1 MDPLR
6 RSPPLPNEILHYI
19 TEYIAYSTPNPY
31 GSIDLGSRP
40 INKSL
45 FKHASP
51 ELLAL
56 SVVNWRLRRVSL
68 PFLLAHI
75 KIRHDKDAKKLEK
88 DLALCAQF
96 AKTLVIGA
104 FGALTEDGEK
114 IVSQIVP
121 QLEQLLEV
129 ELPDCWD
136 RSDLLRIILALPTVT
151 SVLVD
156 EVPNVSMRTHD
167 LSKIILAYSNSTSA
181 FSPQFATY
189 FDQGMR
195 LKCLHL
201 DTDSVGSRLE
211 SQNFPGLE
219 EINVSMYKR
228 VISFSW
234 LSPLSST
241 HPTLTGLWLL
251 NIDQE
256 SLAHNAVPFLSSLV
270 EESQRQNLQNVF
282 RISGVSLR
290 RVQPIDQSFHDWRIM
305 GLALKTTSAHKILIE
320 ILVLVASVLPKL
332 EFLTLGLRLQKAT
345 YDIDELAS
353 AIAPFSSLRFIELE
367 SVYGLLDFG
376 PGNERTLR
384 DSWTNLPVQ
393 SRARAESGLLLL
405 TSYLVKKA
413 RSLDSVYIDDVGYE
427 PDNSSIRSQ
436 SWCLRGWLHVLNSN
450 CYYSPITQAPELV
463 PSSCNMDVLT
473 SDKQDKTVHP
483 RHECTERQE
492 QGQGTNF
499 KAAQPLILLFHNY
512 NHNHNVVV
520 YSNCRDSMRP
530 YSSLPN
536 ELLHAITEYIAF
548 TIDLSDSYSSYSLY
562 KHASPELLALS
573 VVNWRLRRICL
584 PFLFANIKVRHDE
597 DVTRL
602 EKDLPLCAKL
612 TKTLSIDHSKGSSS
626 DLTEAGQ
633 QNLSQILPRLE
644 QLLVVELPD
653 CWDRTD
659 LLRTMLVH
667 PTVTSVLVNEIPN
680 SSMANDDLSKL
691 IYGRKMPRSG
701 MRLMSLRLNSID
713 DRLESQKFPGLQEI
727 KIHYTV
733 PASFS
738 WVPPLLSNHPTLNE
752 LWLLQLE
759 HDFFAHDA
767 PPTFLSSLVDL
778 KESQGKDLQHFLS
791 ISELGLRRA
800 RPINGS
806 FKDWHIIALGLEV
819 KSTFDKKSWMEIL
832 RPIPLIFPKLEVL
845 RLDFY
850 ARRSSYD
857 IDDLASILARF
868 SSLRVLY
875 LNKFF
880 GGLSLEFARR
890 AIRQVQQ
897 DGSTGSPEL
906 RARVESVM
914 LLSISRLVKGA
925 RALESIHINDSGF
938 GYVNYSARHWNV
950 IGWIHVLN
958 GNRDISGKLTT
969 HFDSASYSF

>member
-1 MDPLR
+1 
-6 RSPPLPNEILHYI
+6 
-19 TEYIAYSTPNPY
+19 
-31 GSIDLGSRP
+31 
-40 INKSL
+40 
-45 FKHASP
+45 
-51 ELLAL
+51 
-56 SVVNWRLRRVSL
+56 
-68 PFLLAHI
+68 
-75 KIRHDKDAKKLEK
+75 
-88 DLALCAQF
+88 
-96 AKTLVIGA
+96 
-104 FGALTEDGEK
+104 
-114 IVSQIVP
+114 
-121 QLEQLLEV
+121 
-129 ELPDCWD
+129 
-136 RSDLLRIILALPTVT
+136 
-151 SVLVD
+151 
-156 EVPNVSMRTHD
+156 
-167 LSKIILAYSNSTSA
+167 
-181 FSPQFATY
+181 
-189 FDQGMR
+189 
-195 LKCLHL
+195 
-201 DTDSVGSRLE
+201 
-211 SQNFPGLE
+211 
-219 EINVSMYKR
+219 
-228 VISFSW
+228 
-234 LSPLSST
+234 
-241 HPTLTGLWLL
+241 
-251 NIDQE
+251 
-256 SLAHNAVPFLSSLV
+256 
-270 EESQRQNLQNVF
+270 
-282 RISGVSLR
+282 
-290 RVQPIDQSFHDWRIM
+290 
-305 GLALKTTSAHKILIE
+305 
-320 ILVLVASVLPKL
+320 
-332 EFLTLGLRLQKAT
+332 
-345 YDIDELAS
+345 
-353 AIAPFSSLRFIELE
+353 
-367 SVYGLLDFG
+367 
-376 PGNERTLR
+376 
-384 DSWTNLPVQ
+384 
-393 SRARAESGLLLL
+393 
-405 TSYLVKKA
+405 
-413 RSLDSVYIDDVGYE
+413 
-427 PDNSSIRSQ
+427 
-436 SWCLRGWLHVLNSN
+436 
-450 CYYSPITQAPELV
+450 
-463 PSSCNMDVLT
+463 
-473 SDKQDKTVHP
+473 
-483 RHECTERQE
+483 
-492 QGQGTNF
+492 
-499 KAAQPLILLFHNY
+499 
-512 NHNHNVVV
+512 
-520 YSNCRDSMRP
+520 
-530 YSSLPN
+530 
-536 ELLHAITEYIAF
+536 
-548 TIDLSDSYSSYSLY
+548 
-562 KHASPELLALS
+562 
-573 VVNWRLRRICL
+573 
-584 PFLFANIKVRHDE
+584 
-597 DVTRL
+597 
-602 EKDLPLCAKL
+602 
-612 TKTLSIDHSKGSSS
+612 
-626 DLTEAGQ
+626 
-633 QNLSQILPRLE
+633 
-644 QLLVVELPD
+644 
-653 CWDRTD
+653 
-659 LLRTMLVH
+659 MLVH

-691 IYGRKMPRSG
+691 IYGRVDTYFAFMPRFRKCLDQG